1 MKKKLSIIAACAAML
16 ITLGISVFTWTE
28 NKSTFLINNS
38 DGIDSQNF
46 TGSDG
51 KCEKNSNTG
60 NNNCKSG
67 SNGAKS
73 KTPGTAA
80 KKDFV
85 ITIDPGHGGYDPG
98 KVGVNNIQEKDVNLA
113 ISLILRDILTDS
125 GFTVYLTRD
134 SDVSLDTPGATSKKN
149 SDLHNRIEMIHT
161 NQSDISVSIHQNS
174 FSDSS
179 VHGAQV
185 FYYFSSDK
193 SSSLADCIEE
203 GISTT
208 ISPDTARKSKANDNY
223 ILLKNNPCPAVIVEC
238 GFLTNENEGT
248 SLSGTEYQTTIATA
262 IAHGINS
269 YYENYFLNSG
279 TQPIP
284 AN

>member
-134 SDVSLDTPGATSKKN
+134 SLTYPSAYTKTASPTAVSTVPRCSTIFLLTKAAPWQIALRKVSAPPFHLILPEN
-149 SDLHNRIEMIHT
+149 PRQMIT
-161 NQSDISVSIHQNS
+161 I
-174 FSDSS
+174 
-179 VHGAQV
+179 
-185 FYYFSSDK
+185 Y
-193 SSSLADCIEE
+193 SLK
-203 GISTT
+203 T
-208 ISPDTARKSKANDNY
+208 
-223 ILLKNNPCPAVIVEC
+223 
-238 GFLTNENEGT
+238 
-248 SLSGTEYQTTIATA
+248 
-262 IAHGINS
+262 
-269 YYENYFLNSG
+269 
-279 TQPIP
+279 IP
-284 AN
+284 APRLLLSAAS

>member
-1 MKKKLSIIAACAAML
+1 MKKKLTIIAACAAML
-16 ITLGISVFTWTE
+16 ITLGISVLTWTE
-28 NKSTFLINNS
+28 N
-38 DGIDSQNF
+38 
-46 TGSDG
+46 
-51 KCEKNSNTG
+51 NSNTG
-60 NNNCKSG
+60 NNNCKSS
-67 SNGAKS
+67 SNGEKS
-73 KTPGTAA
+73 KTPGTAD

-98 KVGVNNIQEKDVNLA
+98 KVGVNNVQEKDVNLA

-149 SDLHNRIEMIHT
+149 SDLHNRIEMIRT

-208 ISPDTARKSKANDNY
+208 IYSLKTIPVPR
-223 ILLKNNPCPAVIVEC
+223 LLSSAA
-238 GFLTNENEGT
+238 
-248 SLSGTEYQTTIATA
+248 S
-262 IAHGINS
+262 
-269 YYENYFLNSG
+269 
-279 TQPIP
+279 
-284 AN
+284 